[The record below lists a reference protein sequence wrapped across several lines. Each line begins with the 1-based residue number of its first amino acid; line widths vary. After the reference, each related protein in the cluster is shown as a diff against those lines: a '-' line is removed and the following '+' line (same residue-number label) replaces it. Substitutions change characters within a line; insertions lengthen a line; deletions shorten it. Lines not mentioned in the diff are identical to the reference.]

1 MQMEHEEWWQPGN
14 ASYDVTRVARLL
26 TALHRLID
34 RDASL
39 TDRPVQLGS
48 RYPGNVALDIAAI
61 GAREDDGSDDWFFT
75 LTGPGFRVVLLQ
87 FTDPNSLAVVSEA
100 LDEVEGEAPALA
112 WLADPPGRLELTPSD
127 TPARRKGM
135 SIPRQLYDA
144 VTQLVPDIAQ
154 MTLNDTVLL
163 DRPLLDRTGIP
174 FSIDVD
180 PGCVNAE
187 PVGPTLRDTENTRS
201 VALWQWSQRRGRPHS
216 IEDPDCMYAIQR
228 ERGYVIRLDIRRRR
242 ANVMTFAHAGEE
254 ISVPPATRASKNLLA
269 LEWILD
275 LLARGPHRLSHGAVA
290 SDDPS

>member
-1 MQMEHEEWWQPGN
+1 
-14 ASYDVTRVARLL
+14 
-26 TALHRLID
+26 
-34 RDASL
+34 
-39 TDRPVQLGS
+39 
-48 RYPGNVALDIAAI
+48 
-61 GAREDDGSDDWFFT
+61 
-75 LTGPGFRVVLLQ
+75 
-87 FTDPNSLAVVSEA
+87 
-100 LDEVEGEAPALA
+100 
-112 WLADPPGRLELTPSD
+112 
-127 TPARRKGM
+127 
-135 SIPRQLYDA
+135 LYDA